1 MSLASVHMPADV
13 YYACTLHAL
22 SVEEEEVM
30 GLLIGKVNYLKNF
43 KIMKNKNLYW
53 FCCTAF
59 KKYFYQSIYPMVLIP
74 NRYDCDENWSDI
86 FLV

>member
-1 MSLASVHMPADV
+1 MPADV

-43 KIMKNKNLYW
+43 KIMKNKNLLVLLH
-53 FCCTAF
+53 
-59 KKYFYQSIYPMVLIP
+59 SIQK
-74 NRYDCDENWSDI
+74 I
-86 FLV
+86 FLSINLPYGINTE